1 MNTDAWLSR
10 VTDTLTRLPG
20 FTSQQRTF
28 LADALA
34 EPGRYLLVHR
44 DPARTPDGRAHALLV
59 CGNGLFALRFA
70 ESVPGELD
78 ELRRDV
84 EARFGRVQ
92 FGREKVVAHDTQ
104 IVLLVPAGFGPRV
117 DGRFAVA
124 EPGELDRVV
133 RARHRQLKHKRV
145 RAIANTVAHQSARD
159 YDLLEIEEATQDP
172 PDLALLE
179 RAQVLAPQRD
189 AALGMSF
196 QHWMTFLDPEQESLV
211 SRTYTGPARL
221 AGPAGTGKTVVALH
235 RMARQAKRSTG
246 RQLYTTFVK
255 TLAHCQ
261 ETYFRRLAPGTEGS
275 VQFAGLHSWALDFLG
290 QRIAAPKLDP
300 RGADEVFGRVWEQ
313 ARSDFE
319 DIEPHESYWRE
330 EIDRVIKGREIND
343 LDVYQR
349 TERHG
354 RHGVR
359 LGDDRRADVWHKLYV
374 PYVNEMRER
383 GISDYSDVIAVALAE
398 IRNEP
403 LAEPY
408 DAVVVDE
415 VQDMTP
421 AGLRLAHAIAGGN
434 GSSPLLLLGDGQQ
447 QVYAGGWRMADAGID
462 LRGRGEILRVNYRNR
477 RRVWENAAGI
487 DAVNALGDFDEAAGV
502 LLRDADVTLPDGVVH
517 IWRGPDQYLES
528 ALVSGILGCGKPLS
542 DIAVLTRTRQESSR
556 LAGALDA
563 VGIATLPLE
572 DYDGTL
578 CAAVKVG
585 TIHRAKGL
593 DFAAVFHP
601 TWSSGA
607 QPRTGASRERA
618 ELAERQKLVA
628 VTRARDYAWIGIR
641 DDRSGADRA

>member
-1 MNTDAWLSR
+1 MNADTWHARVADA
-10 VTDTLTRLPG
+10 LTRLPG
-20 FTSQQRTF
+20 FTSQQRAF

-34 EPGRYLLVHR
+34 QPGRHLLVHR
-44 DPARTPDGRAHALLV
+44 DPAHLPADHAHALLV
-59 CGNGLFALRFA
+59 CGTGLFALRFS
-70 ESVPGELD
+70 EDVPDQLGDLC
-78 ELRRDV
+78 RDV
-84 EARFGRVQ
+84 EARFGRLQ
-92 FGREKVVAHDTQ
+92 FGRERVVAHDALV
-104 IVLLVPAGFGPRV
+104 VLLAPSGSRPRE

-124 EPGELDRVV
+124 GPGELDRVI
-133 RARHRQLKHKRV
+133 RARHRHLRPTRV
-145 RAIANTVAHQSARD
+145 LAIANTIAHQSARD
-159 YDLLEIEEATQDP
+159 YDLLEVEEAAQQ

-179 RAQVLAPQRD
+179 RSDVLAPQRD
-189 AALGMSF
+189 AALGMPF
-196 QHWMTFLDPEQESLV
+196 QHWMTFLDPEQDVLV

-255 TLAHCQ
+255 TLANCQ
-261 ETYFRRLAPGTEGS
+261 ETYFRRLAPGTEGR
-275 VQFAGLHSWALDFLG
+275 VRFIGLHAWALDFLG

-300 RGADEVFGRVWEQ
+300 RGADAVFGQVWAH
-313 ARSDFE
+313 ARADFE

-330 EIDRVIKGREIND
+330 EIDRVIKGREIDD

-354 RHGVR
+354 RNGVR

-374 PYVNEMRER
+374 PYVSEMRKR

-415 VQDMTP
+415 VQDMTL

-477 RRVWENAAGI
+477 RRIWENAAGI
-487 DAVNALGDFDEAAGV
+487 DAVNALGDFDDAPGV
-502 LLRDADVTLPDGVVH
+502 LLRDADVTLPDGLVH
-517 IWRGPDQYLES
+517 IWRGPDQYLEA
-528 ALVSGILGCGKPLS
+528 ALVSGIRGCGKPLS
-542 DIAVLTRTRQESSR
+542 DIAVLTRTRQEAGR

-572 DYDGTL
+572 DYDGSL
-578 CAAVKVG
+578 HAAVKVG

-601 TWSSGA
+601 TWSGG
-607 QPRTGASRERA
+607 TGASGERA

-628 VTRARDYAWIGIR
+628 ITRARDYAWIGIR
-641 DDRSGADRA
+641 DDRSGPDRTR